1 VADVTLN
8 EWVGVAAAELGLG
21 EVSAEEQRLILDLA
35 REVAHNTVRPGA
47 PVSAYLVGLAVGR
60 GASLA
65 EATRALTEL
74 AQRHGSTAPGGG

>member
-1 VADVTLN
+1 MADVTLD
-8 EWVGVAAAELGLG
+8 EWVAVAASELGLG
-21 EVSAEEQRLILDLA
+21 HLTGEEQRLILDLA

-65 EATRALTEL
+65 DASRALTEL
-74 AQRHGSTAPGGG
+74 AQRHGSTTAGGG

>member
-1 VADVTLN
+1 MTLD

-21 EVSAEEQRLILDLA
+21 EVSGEEQRLILDLA

-60 GASLA
+60 GGSLA
-65 EATRALTEL
+65 EASRALTEL

>member
-1 VADVTLN
+1 MTLD
-8 EWVGVAAAELGLG
+8 EWVGIAAAELGLG
-21 EVSAEEQRLILDLA
+21 EVSGEEQRLILDLA

-65 EATRALTEL
+65 EATRALTDL

>member
-1 VADVTLN
+1 MTLD
-8 EWVGVAAAELGLG
+8 EWAALAAAELGLD
-21 EVSAEEQRLILDLA
+21 ALPADDQRLILDLA

-65 EATRALTEL
+65 DASRALTDL
-74 AQRHGSTAPGGG
+74 AHRHGADASGGG

>member
-1 VADVTLN
+1 LD

-21 EVSAEEQRLILDLA
+21 EVSGEEQRLILDLA

-74 AQRHGSTAPGGG
+74 AQRHGSTASGGG

>member
-1 VADVTLN
+1 VTLD
-8 EWVGVAAAELGLG
+8 EWAALAAAELGLD
-21 EVSAEEQRLILDLA
+21 ALPTDDQRVVLDLA

-65 EATRALTEL
+65 DATGALIEL
-74 AQRHGSTAPGGG
+74 AQRHGADASGGG

>member
-1 VADVTLN
+1 MADVTLN

>member
-1 VADVTLN
+1 MTLD
-8 EWVGVAAAELGLG
+8 EWVEVAAAELGLG
-21 EVSAEEQRLILDLA
+21 QVSAEDQREILDLA

-65 EATRALTEL
+65 EAARALTEL
-74 AQRHGSTAPGGG
+74 AQRHGAGAPGGG